1 MSNQRHRGF
10 VSLKGGTKPFLFT
23 FHIGIGCFRSREL
36 KMSEELFG
44 CGGSFPLNEAV
55 KQMYIWEHKQ
65 KRKLVHNCAGKHIAF
80 LA

>member
-1 MSNQRHRGF
+1 
-10 VSLKGGTKPFLFT
+10 
-23 FHIGIGCFRSREL
+23 
-36 KMSEELFG
+36 MSEELFG